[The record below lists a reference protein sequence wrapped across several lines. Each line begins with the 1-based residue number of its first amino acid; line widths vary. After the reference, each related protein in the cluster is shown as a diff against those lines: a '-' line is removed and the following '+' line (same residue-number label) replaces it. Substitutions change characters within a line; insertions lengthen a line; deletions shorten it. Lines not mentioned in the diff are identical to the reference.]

1 MLLPCILYM
10 RFHAFSCVSRGMKF
24 LWSFFST
31 LLCNSYIMPTSCVVG
46 GCTRNSITNPETHF
60 YQFPRDPAISKEW
73 VKFVNNT
80 RKDFT
85 FLARS
90 RPLICSAHF
99 SEDCRE
105 RSSALKESLGLKS
118 KYRLKPGSIPTL
130 KAPNIE
136 SIRASASTTTSTP
149 RVRRPSHRPPGP

>member
-1 MLLPCILYM
+1 
-10 RFHAFSCVSRGMKF
+10 
-24 LWSFFST
+24 
-31 LLCNSYIMPTSCVVG
+31 MPTSCVVG
-46 GCTRNSITNPETHF
+46 GCTRNSIKNPETHF
-60 YQFPRDPAISKEW
+60 CQFPRDPAVSKEW

-90 RPLICSAHF
+90 RLLICSAHF
-99 SEDCRE
+99 SEECRE

-118 KYRLKPGSIPTL
+118 KYRLNPGSIPTL

-136 SIRASASTTTSTP
+136 STHYSELGHIPHVVNKQDGGTP
-149 RVRRPSHRPPGP
+149 NV

>member
-1 MLLPCILYM
+1 MSHVHIMHWFPTKT
-10 RFHAFSCVSRGMKF
+10 HWK
-24 LWSFFST
+24 ST
-31 LLCNSYIMPTSCVVG
+31 M
-46 GCTRNSITNPETHF
+46 
-60 YQFPRDPAISKEW
+60 ISKEW

-105 RSSALKESLGLKS
+105 RSSALKESLGLK
-118 KYRLKPGSIPTL
+118 YRLKPGSIPTL

-136 SIRASASTTTSTP
+136 STRASASTTALIITCVGTSRSCRIFPHDFINFVIIYLFIIYYLSFCRLYPFIRICNFVLSNPCIYFLICT
-149 RVRRPSHRPPGP
+149 

>member
-1 MLLPCILYM
+1 
-10 RFHAFSCVSRGMKF
+10 
-24 LWSFFST
+24 
-31 LLCNSYIMPTSCVVG
+31 MPTLCVVG
-46 GCTRNSITNPETHF
+46 GCTRNSIKNPETHF

-136 SIRASASTTTSTP
+136 STRASAFTTAIVTSAESSASGSVAVP
-149 RVRRPSHRPPGP
+149 AESQKGHFNVERLHWP

>member
-1 MLLPCILYM
+1 
-10 RFHAFSCVSRGMKF
+10 
-24 LWSFFST
+24 
-31 LLCNSYIMPTSCVVG
+31 MPTSCVVG
-46 GCTRNSITNPETHF
+46 GCTRNSIKNPETHF

-80 RKDFT
+80 RNDFT

-136 SIRASASTTTSTP
+136 STRASTTP
-149 RVRRPSHRPPGP
+149 IVRRPSHRPPGPWPQSHKGALQTGVEASLAIIRG

>member
-1 MLLPCILYM
+1 
-10 RFHAFSCVSRGMKF
+10 
-24 LWSFFST
+24 
-31 LLCNSYIMPTSCVVG
+31 MPTSCVVG
-46 GCTRNSITNPETHF
+46 GCTRNSNSIKNPETHF
-60 YQFPRDPAISKEW
+60 CKFPRDPAISKEW

-85 FLARS
+85 ILARS

-99 SEDCRE
+99 SEDCRK
-105 RSSALKESLGLKS
+105 RSSALKESVGLKS

-136 SIRASASTTTSTP
+136 STRYSELGHSPHVVNKQDGGTP
-149 RVRRPSHRPPGP
+149 NV

>member
-1 MLLPCILYM
+1 
-10 RFHAFSCVSRGMKF
+10 
-24 LWSFFST
+24 
-31 LLCNSYIMPTSCVVG
+31 MPTSCVVG
-46 GCTRNSITNPETHF
+46 GCTRNSIKNPETHF
-60 YQFPRDPAISKEW
+60 YQFPRDPA
-73 VKFVNNT
+73 NNT

-118 KYRLKPGSIPTL
+118 KYRLKTGSIPTL

-136 SIRASASTTTSTP
+136 STRASASTTALIITCVGTSRSCRMFP
-149 RVRRPSHRPPGP
+149 NDFINFVIYLFIYCLSFCRLYRFIRICHFLLSISMYLFPHF

>member
-1 MLLPCILYM
+1 M
-10 RFHAFSCVSRGMKF
+10 
-24 LWSFFST
+24 
-31 LLCNSYIMPTSCVVG
+31 
-46 GCTRNSITNPETHF
+46 
-60 YQFPRDPAISKEW
+60 
-73 VKFVNNT
+73 KFVNNT

-90 RPLICSAHF
+90 RPLICFAHF

-136 SIRASASTTTSTP
+136 STRYSELGHIPHVVNKQDGGTP
-149 RVRRPSHRPPGP
+149 NV

>member
-1 MLLPCILYM
+1 
-10 RFHAFSCVSRGMKF
+10 
-24 LWSFFST
+24 
-31 LLCNSYIMPTSCVVG
+31 MPTSCVVG
-46 GCTRNSITNPETHF
+46 GCTRNSIKNPETHF
-60 YQFPRDPAISKEW
+60 CQFPRDPAISKEW

-105 RSSALKESLGLKS
+105 RSSALK
-118 KYRLKPGSIPTL
+118 
-130 KAPNIE
+130 
-136 SIRASASTTTSTP
+136 
-149 RVRRPSHRPPGP
+149 

>member
-1 MLLPCILYM
+1 
-10 RFHAFSCVSRGMKF
+10 
-24 LWSFFST
+24 
-31 LLCNSYIMPTSCVVG
+31 MPTSCVVG
-46 GCTRNSITNPETHF
+46 GCIRNSIKNPETHF
-60 YQFPRDPAISKEW
+60 CQFPRDPAISKEW

-136 SIRASASTTTSTP
+136 RTRASASTNVSTAGIV
-149 RVRRPSHRPPGP
+149 VRRPSHRPPGPWPRPQSHKKGTSNVEASLGQHSRKEREAG